1 MPWGRATSPT
11 VAFGSST
18 SIGGA
23 RAKRSQPR
31 NCCPTAPSGSRRA
44 SDGDSAVNAPVYRFL
59 RGYALD
65 PGFSTR
71 LDTALVNEVVYRIPF
86 EHVEPGPVG
95 EYVEVVDFDP
105 PSDCWYEPVDLASE
119 AVASQN
125 GLAPSEGHPQF
136 HQQFVY
142 AVAMKTI
149 RHFEQALG
157 RTIVWYPRIER
168 PSGGQGRQSDAP
180 WPRTYVGRLRIYPHA
195 LREANAYYDPDKT
208 ALLFGYFTAAH
219 QIRGANYPGG
229 LVFTCLSPDIVAH
242 ETTHAILDSIHHR
255 YIEDTNPDV
264 AAFHE
269 GFADIVA
276 LLQRFTFGELVEHQ
290 LYSSGGRLDR
300 YTVLGELAT
309 QFGEALEGNRGALR
323 SMIGHWKD
331 EEWVPLEP
339 TPADYQSAFEAHD
352 RGAVLVATAF
362 DAFQRI
368 YNFRTRDLIRIAT
381 NGTGVLPEGSI
392 SRDLVHRLASEASE
406 IAEHMLHVCIRALDY
421 CPPHDITFG
430 DYLRALIT
438 ADLDIAPEDESG
450 YRLAL
455 IEAFRARGIFP
466 DRVNTISIESLRWG
480 GPDFTDKQT
489 ETFAFIA
496 NELKPGILGLLESRD
511 REALYEKS
519 QDTQRYLHELLAG
532 KAQLYG
538 EDEWELFLNKL
549 GLTSRPVSELFGKDS
564 AGVRFLRD
572 GRPDNNYV
580 PEIEVHK
587 VRPAFRTGRE
597 GRQIEQVLITL
608 TQAVTADVGTDAAPK
623 RTVFRGGCSLILSL
637 GSLKQVEY
645 VIQKSIK
652 SFGRFTRQA
661 AYVRGEGPPAAIRSV
676 TMYEDDDRDWRL
688 DFAILHRT

>member
-1 MPWGRATSPT
+1 
-11 VAFGSST
+11 V
-18 SIGGA
+18 
-23 RAKRSQPR
+23 
-31 NCCPTAPSGSRRA
+31 
-44 SDGDSAVNAPVYRFL
+44 AVNAPVYRFL
-59 RGYALD
+59 RGYVLD

-86 EHVEPGPVG
+86 EHVEPGPIG
-95 EYVEVVDFDP
+95 DYIEVLDFDP
-105 PSDCWYEPVDLASE
+105 PSDCWYEPVDLTAE
-119 AVASQN
+119 AIASQN
-125 GLAPSEGHPQF
+125 GLAPSEGSPQF

-142 AVAMKTI
+142 TVAMKTI

-157 RTIVWYPRIER
+157 RRIVWYPRVER
-168 PSGGQGRQSDAP
+168 SKGERAGRPGRGWQ
-180 WPRTYVGRLRIYPHA
+180 RTYVDRLRIYPHA
-195 LREANAYYDPDKT
+195 LREANAYYDPDKA

-219 QIRGANYPGG
+219 LVRGANYPGG

-276 LLQRFTFGELVEHQ
+276 LLQRFTFDELVEHQ
-290 LYSSGGRLDR
+290 LFSSGGRLDR

-323 SMIGHWKD
+323 SMIGRWNEND
-331 EEWVPLEP
+331 EWVPLDP
-339 TPADYQSAFEAHD
+339 TPADYQTAYEAHD
-352 RGAVLVATAF
+352 RGAVLVATVF

-392 SRDLVHRLASEASE
+392 SRDLVHRLATEASE
-406 IAEHMLHVCIRALDY
+406 IAERMLHVCIRALDY

-438 ADLDIAPEDESG
+438 ADRDIAPEDQAG

-466 DRVNTISIESLRWG
+466 DRVNTISIESLAWG
-480 GPDFTDKQT
+480 PPDFDAHQAQS
-489 ETFAFIA
+489 FADIA
-496 NELKPGILGLLESRD
+496 EALKPGIMHLLELRD
-511 REALYEKS
+511 RQEIYESSQRTQAKLHALLTRKQGRYE
-519 QDTQRYLHELLAG
+519 DE
-532 KAQLYG
+532 
-538 EDEWELFLNKL
+538 EWELFLNKL
-549 GLTSRPVSELFGKDS
+549 GLTSQPVTMLFGEDS
-564 AGVRFLRD
+564 SGVRFIRD
-572 GRPDNNYV
+572 GRPDNTYV

-587 VRPAFRTGRE
+587 VRPAFRAGRE

-608 TQAVTADVGTDAAPK
+608 TQAVHADVGTDAAP
-623 RTVFRGGCSLILSL
+623 RHMVFRGGCSLILSL
-637 GSLKQVEY
+637 GSLKSVEY
-645 VIQKSIK
+645 VIQKNVK
-652 SFGRFTRQA
+652 SFGRFQRQA
-661 AYVRGEGPPAAIRSV
+661 EYVRGEGPSAAMRAAS
-676 TMYEDDDRDWRL
+676 MYEDDDRGQRL
-688 DFAILHRT
+688 DFAALHRRGA